1 MSTLHYV
8 KPRHISKIYNAETN
22 IKQERMNWL
31 ADQPI
36 ADNEP
41 WPTSLESRL
50 QELEKGAWTME
61 WQTLVKSL
69 YYRFKIW

>member
-1 MSTLHYV
+1 
-8 KPRHISKIYNAETN
+8 
-22 IKQERMNWL
+22 MNWL

-69 YYRFKIW
+69 NYRFKIW